1 MLDTT
6 PVTREIT
13 RLISQGNCTEQALLI
28 AVAHLFPDITRT
40 ELVQALQDATA
51 VAEKAATRRH

>member
-28 AVAHLFPDITRT
+28 AVAHLFPDLTRA
-40 ELVQALQDATA
+40 ELSQALQDATEQA
-51 VAEKAATRRH
+51 QRRVVSKH